1 MEIIREGGLHRKQ
14 AIDMPELIRMYIRS
28 MKIAAGLNTQRVF
41 AAWDEASGAA
51 ASTIKRFYR
60 GGTLYVTVS
69 SSMVRTSLN
78 MQKDII
84 ILKINDILSKD
95 ELFVQDYDKV
105 SFVQNIVLK

>member
-1 MEIIREGGLHRKQ
+1 MPEIIRL
-14 AIDMPELIRMYIRS
+14 YIRS
-28 MKIAAGLNTQRVF
+28 MKIASGLNTQRVF

-69 SSMVRTSLN
+69 SSMVRTGLN
-78 MQKDII
+78 MQKEII
-84 ILKINDILSKD
+84 RLKINDILSKD
-95 ELFVQDYDKV
+95 ELFVKDCEKV